1 MNNNYIDEHLDE
13 IRAEFKLLDH
23 WVYLNAA
30 DQMVPGNYWLSAV
43 RDFYNFVEF
52 GRMEDIPATDIA
64 THPFLLAKWDE
75 SIRRSAQFINA
86 DKDEVTNAYRPAIT
100 ANLILYNMME
110 WAQGDNVV
118 ITDLSYPSIPYILQD
133 LRRRY
138 GIEIRVARNVNG
150 EILMDD
156 MEKLVDGNTR
166 MVIVDRTTAFCGFT
180 FDMKEVSR
188 IAHAQGALVLD
199 DAMQTLG
206 ALDIDVKDDDVD
218 FLVSGAYKWQC
229 GPEGAG
235 IFYIKRSVMDRIDA
249 RYRNYIWADIPG
261 SIPFADKDHDT
272 LASWTYPPVNNAN
285 QFSQDTTIGPSLFG
299 WVATLKFYEKIGIKN
314 VEERVRRL
322 GTYTIDRLQEIGCK
336 VTCPTDPNK
345 RHGLISYTTGDYDK
359 DTAFFQ
365 RCAAPGRC
373 MRPIKISM
381 RTLGGIGNLRISAH
395 FFNTEEEIDYL
406 IDLQKQMM

>member
-1 MNNNYIDEHLDE
+1 MNNNYIDDHLDE
-13 IRAEFKLLDH
+13 IRAEFKLLEH

-52 GRMEDIPATDIA
+52 GRMEDIPAADIA

-75 SIRRSAQFINA
+75 SVRLSASFINA

-110 WAQGDNVV
+110 WSEGDNVV

-133 LRRRY
+133 LKRRY
-138 GIEIRVARNVNG
+138 GIEIRVVRNVNG
-150 EILMDD
+150 EILMED
-156 MEKLVDGNTR
+156 MEKLVDGKTR
-166 MVIVDRTTAFCGFT
+166 MVIVDRTAAFCGFT
-180 FDMKEVSR
+180 YDMKEVCR

-206 ALDIDVKDDDVD
+206 AVDIDVKDDGVD
-218 FLVSGAYKWQC
+218 FLLSGAYKWQC

-261 SIPFADKDHDT
+261 SIPFADRDHDN
-272 LASWTYPPVNNAN
+272 LASWSHPPVDNAN
-285 QFSQDTTIGPSLFG
+285 RFSQDTTIGPSLFG

-322 GTYTIDRLQEIGCK
+322 GAYTIDRLQEIGCR

-345 RHGLISYTTGDYDK
+345 RHGLITYTTGDYDK
-359 DTAFFQ
+359 DLAFFQ

-373 MRPIKISM
+373 MKPIKISM
-381 RTLGGIGNLRISAH
+381 RTLGGVGNLRISAH

-406 IDLQKQMM
+406 IDLQKGMM

>member
-1 MNNNYIDEHLDE
+1 MSSNYIDQHLDE
-13 IRAEFKLLDH
+13 VRAEFKLLEH

-30 DQMVPGNYWLSAV
+30 DQMVPGNYWLNAV
-43 RDFYNFVEF
+43 RDFYNFVEY
-52 GRMEDIPATDIA
+52 GRMEDIPAADVA

-75 SIRRSAQFINA
+75 SVRLSAGFINA
-86 DKDEVTNAYRPAIT
+86 DPDEVTNAYRPAIT

-110 WAQGDNVV
+110 WAAGDNVV

-150 EILMDD
+150 EILMEDL
-156 MEKLVDGNTR
+156 EQLVDGNTR

-180 FDMKEVSR
+180 FDMKAVCR
-188 IAHAQGALVLD
+188 IAHAHGALVLD

-206 ALDIDVKDDDVD
+206 ALDIDVKDDGVD

-235 IFYIKRSVMDRIDA
+235 IFYIKRSVMERIDA

-261 SIPFADKDHDT
+261 PIPFANRDHDNIE
-272 LASWTYPPVNNAN
+272 SWTCPPVNNAN
-285 QFSQDTTIGPSLFG
+285 RFSQDTTIGPSLFG

-322 GTYTIDRLQEIGCK
+322 GAYTIDRLQEIGCR

-345 RHGLISYTTGDYDK
+345 RHGLITYTTGDYDK
-359 DTAFFQ
+359 DLAFFQ
-365 RCAAPGRC
+365 RCASPGRC

-406 IDLQKQMM
+406 IDLQKTMM